1 MLYKALVQPLAY
13 AVRFLHPFSILMY
26 MDDCIFCKI
35 ARGEISAEKVYEDDS
50 VVAFL
55 DIHPKGPGHTLVV
68 PKAHSRWF
76 YDMPDE
82 LSDQVFRVAKKLA
95 QGLRDKYGVDM
106 VRLSIV
112 GDEVPHTHI
121 HLIPTP

>member
-1 MLYKALVQPLAY
+1 
-13 AVRFLHPFSILMY
+13 
-26 MDDCIFCKI
+26 MDNCIFCKI
-35 ARGEISAEKVYEDDS
+35 AGGEIAAEKSYEDEH

-76 YDMPDE
+76 YEMPDE
-82 LSDQVFRVAKKLA
+82 LSDHIFRIAKKIALE
-95 QGLRDKYGVDM
+95 LKDKHGTEM